1 MHLRILGA
9 VLVIVAA
16 SVIVFVAMR
25 VLPGDPVTV
34 LAEGSPLSEQQRQAL
49 RERYDL
55 DRPLPEQYLIWAKG
69 AVRGD
74 FGISLKSNRPVS
86 QIIGESVPPTILLLL
101 GGFAV
106 SLLISIPLGILAG
119 VREGTIT
126 DQLVVSFTMFLFSV
140 PLFVSC
146 VLAIY
151 LFAFKLRWLP
161 SFGVELSDGPVE
173 VARHMLLPWL
183 TLGVSLVAVQAATLR
198 AGMIDAL
205 AQEHVLMA
213 RSWGLPWRY
222 VVRRHALRTALVP
235 VVTLLGL
242 QLSYMIVGSLF
253 VDLIFGLGGMGTV
266 MVNAVKVRDLP
277 VVQATVMIVSFTFTL
292 ANLVV
297 DLLAARLDPRYAIR

>member
-9 VLVIVAA
+9 VVVIVAA
-16 SVIVFVAMR
+16 SVVVFVAMR

-34 LAEGSPLSEQQRQAL
+34 LAEGSPLTQQQRQAL

-55 DRPLPEQYLIWAKG
+55 DRPLPEQYLIWVKG

-86 QIIGESVPPTILLLL
+86 QIIGESLPPTILLLL

-106 SLLISIPLGILAG
+106 SLMIAIPLGILAG

-161 SFGVELSDGPVE
+161 SFGVELGDGPVE
-173 VARHMLLPWL
+173 VARHMLLPWV

-213 RSWGLPWRY
+213 RTWGLPWRY
-222 VVRRHALRTALVP
+222 IVRRHVLRAALVP

>member
-9 VLVIVAA
+9 LLVIVTA
-16 SVIVFVAMR
+16 SVVIFVAMR

-34 LAEGSPLSEQQRQAL
+34 LAEGSPLTPQQRQVL

-55 DRPLPEQYLIWAKG
+55 DRPLPEQYLIWVKG

-86 QIIGESVPPTILLLL
+86 QMIGESLPPTVLLLL

-106 SLLISIPLGILAG
+106 SLLISVPLGIAAG
-119 VREGTIT
+119 VREGSFV
-126 DQLVVSFTMFLFSV
+126 DQLIVSFTMFLFSV
-140 PLFVSC
+140 PFFVSC

-161 SFGVELSDGPVE
+161 SFGVDLGAGPLE
-173 VARHMLLPWL
+173 VVRHLLLPWV
-183 TLGVSLVAVQAATLR
+183 TLGISLVAVQTATLR
-198 AGMIDAL
+198 AGMIDTL
-205 AQEHVLMA
+205 AQEHVLLA
-213 RSWGLPWRY
+213 RSRGLPWRY
-222 VVRRHALRTALVP
+222 VVRRHALRAALVP

-253 VDLIFGLGGMGTV
+253 VDLIFGLGGLGTV
-266 MVNAVKVRDLP
+266 LVDAVKVRDLP
-277 VVQATVMIVSFTFTL
+277 VVQASVMVVSVTFTL

>member
-16 SVIVFVAMR
+16 SVVVFVAMR

-55 DRPLPEQYLIWAKG
+55 DRPLPEQYLIWVKG
-69 AVRGD
+69 AITGD

-86 QIIGESVPPTILLLL
+86 QIIGESLPPTVLLLL

-106 SLLISIPLGILAG
+106 SLLISVPLGILAG
-119 VREGTIT
+119 VREGTVT

-161 SFGVELSDGPVE
+161 SFGVQLSDGPVE
-173 VARHMLLPWL
+173 VFRHMLLPWV
-183 TLGVSLVAVQAATLR
+183 TLGISLVAVQAATLR

>member
-1 MHLRILGA
+1 MHVRILGA
-9 VLVIVAA
+9 VLVILAA
-16 SVIVFVAMR
+16 SIVVFVAMR

-69 AVRGD
+69 AVTGD

-86 QIIGESVPPTILLLL
+86 QIISESLPPTILLLL

-106 SLLISIPLGILAG
+106 SLLISVPLGILAG

-126 DQLVVSFTMFLFSV
+126 DQLVVSFTMLLFSV

-161 SFGVELSDGPVE
+161 SFGVELGDGPVE
-173 VARHMLLPWL
+173 LVRHMLLPWV
-183 TLGVSLVAVQAATLR
+183 TLGISLVAVQAATLR

>member
-1 MHLRILGA
+1 MHVRILGA

-16 SVIVFVAMR
+16 SIVVFVAMR

-55 DRPLPEQYLIWAKG
+55 DRPLPEQYLIWVKG
-69 AVRGD
+69 AVTGD

-86 QIIGESVPPTILLLL
+86 QIISESLPPTILLLL

-106 SLLISIPLGILAG
+106 SLLISVPLGILAG

-126 DQLVVSFTMFLFSV
+126 DQLVVSFTMLLFSV

-161 SFGVELSDGPVE
+161 SFGVELGDGPAE
-173 VARHMLLPWL
+173 VVRHMLLPWL
-183 TLGVSLVAVQAATLR
+183 TLGISLVAVQAATLR

-213 RSWGLPWRY
+213 RSWGLPWHY
-222 VVRRHALRTALVP
+222 VVRRHALRAALVP

>member
-1 MHLRILGA
+1 MHVRILGA
-9 VLVIVAA
+9 VLVIMAA
-16 SVIVFVAMR
+16 SIVVFVAMR

-34 LAEGSPLSEQQRQAL
+34 LAEGSPLSEQQRQTL

-55 DRPLPEQYLIWAKG
+55 DRPLPEQYLIWVKG
-69 AVRGD
+69 AVTGD

-86 QIIGESVPPTILLLL
+86 QIISESLPPTILLLL

-106 SLLISIPLGILAG
+106 SLLISVPLGILAG

-126 DQLVVSFTMFLFSV
+126 DQLVVSFTMLLFSV

-161 SFGVELSDGPVE
+161 SFGVELGDGPVE
-173 VARHMLLPWL
+173 VVRHMLLPWL